1 MLPADTSHPLMNLHG
16 CTRLSIPAL
25 MSFATTGP
33 NELWVADITYVRTAA
48 DWAYAAFVLDAFSRM
63 TTTR

>member
-1 MLPADTSHPLMNLHG
+1 MNLHG

-25 MSFATTGP
+25 MIFATTGP

-48 DWAYAAFVLDAFSRM
+48 DWAYAALVLDAFSRM